1 MDVPPAHMLI
11 CSFLS
16 RGAESIDNKLR
27 RNSMNRA
34 ACLFLVLGLSCAA
47 SVAGAADAGA
57 NYPSRPIRIIDSFV
71 PGGPSDILSRLIGQ
85 KLTESWGQP
94 VIVDNRGSAGGIV
107 GTEIASKAAPDGY
120 TLALAAQAPLTINPS
135 VYLKL
140 PYDPQRDFQPV
151 SQISS
156 AAYLM
161 VVHPS
166 VAAKSVPELIALAK
180 AKPGQL
186 NYAST
191 GANNLLAMEQF
202 NYMAGVK
209 TVNVA
214 YKGTGQAVQALLS
227 GEVQVFIISPLVG
240 LPQVNAGKI
249 RAIGV
254 TGLKRS
260 PTLPDVPAVAETLP
274 GFESIVW
281 HGVVAPSKTPKPIV
295 DKLSR
300 EIIRIVRLPDVKE
313 RLNSQGL
320 DAVGSTPDELSAL
333 IKSEI
338 AMFAKLVK
346 QIGFK
351 PQ

>member
-1 MDVPPAHMLI
+1 M
-11 CSFLS
+11 
-16 RGAESIDNKLR
+16 K
-27 RNSMNRA
+27 RA
-34 ACLFLVLGLSCAA
+34 ACLLLILGMSCAA
-47 SVAGAADAGA
+47 SIAGAADAGA
-57 NYPSRPIRIIDSFV
+57 NYPNRPIRIIDAFV
-71 PGGPSDILSRLIGQ
+71 PGGPSDVLSRLVSQ

-94 VIVDNRGSAGGIV
+94 VVIENRPSIGAIV
-107 GTEIASKAAPDGY
+107 GFEVAAKAQPDGY
-120 TLALAAQAPLTINPS
+120 TLLLAPQAPLTINPS
-135 VYLKL
+135 VYVKL
-140 PYDPQRDFQPV
+140 PYDPVRDFQPIT
-151 SQISS
+151 QISS
-156 AAYLM
+156 GAYLM
-161 VVHPS
+161 VINPT
-166 VAAKSVPELIALAK
+166 VAAKSVPEFIALAK
-180 AKPGQL
+180 AKPGDI

-191 GANNLLAMEQF
+191 AANNLLAMEMF
-202 NYMAGVK
+202 NHMAGVK
-209 TVNVA
+209 TVNIA
-214 YKGTGQAVQALLS
+214 YKGTGQAVTALLS
-227 GEVQVFIISPLVG
+227 NEVQVFIISPLVG
-240 LPQVNAGKI
+240 LPQVNAGKM

-281 HGVVAPSKTPKPIV
+281 HGVVVPSKTPKPIV

-320 DAVGSTPDELSAL
+320 DAVGSTPEELSAL

>member
-1 MDVPPAHMLI
+1 MRSVWALAIVFATMQPALAQDYPVRNV
-11 CSFLS
+11 SFIVAT
-16 RGAESIDNKLR
+16 G
-27 RNSMNRA
+27 
-34 ACLFLVLGLSCAA
+34 
-47 SVAGAADAGA
+47 AGAATDLLARILATRLGDRLGKAFVVENRPGAGTVLGADAVAKA
-57 NYPSRPIRIIDSFV
+57 N
-71 PGGPSDILSRLIGQ
+71 
-85 KLTESWGQP
+85 
-94 VIVDNRGSAGGIV
+94 
-107 GTEIASKAAPDGY
+107 PDGH
-120 TLALAAQAPLTINPS
+120 TILMGTSTPLAINAS
-135 VYLKL
+135 LHKKL
-140 PYDPQRDFQPV
+140 PYDPAKDFMPLALIATVPFVLVVNNDLPARSV
-151 SQISS
+151 S
-156 AAYLM
+156 
-161 VVHPS
+161 
-166 VAAKSVPELIALAK
+166 EFIALAK
-180 AKPGQL
+180 AKPGDI

-191 GANNLLAMEQF
+191 AANNLLAMEMF
-202 NYMAGVK
+202 NHMAGVK
-209 TVNVA
+209 TVNIA
-214 YKGTGQAVQALLS
+214 YKGTGQAITALLS
-227 GEVQVFIISPLVG
+227 NEVQVFIISPLVG
-240 LPQVNAGKI
+240 LPQVNAGKM

-320 DAVGSTPDELSAL
+320 DAVGSTPEELSAL

-338 AMFAKLVK
+338 SMFAKLVK

>member
-1 MDVPPAHMLI
+1 
-11 CSFLS
+11 
-16 RGAESIDNKLR
+16 
-27 RNSMNRA
+27 MNRA
-34 ACLFLVLGLSCAA
+34 ACLFLILGLSCAA
-47 SVAGAADAGA
+47 SIAGAADAGA
-57 NYPSRPIRIIDSFV
+57 NYPNRPIRIIDAFV
-71 PGGPSDILSRLIGQ
+71 PGGPSDVLSRLLSQ

-94 VIVDNRGSAGGIV
+94 VVIENRPSIGAIV
-107 GTEIASKAAPDGY
+107 GFEVAAKAQPDGY
-120 TLALAAQAPLTINPS
+120 TLLLAPQAPLTINPS
-135 VYLKL
+135 VYQKL
-140 PYDPQRDFQPV
+140 PYDPIRDFQPIT
-151 SQISS
+151 QISS
-156 AAYLM
+156 GAYLM
-161 VVHPS
+161 VINPS
-166 VAAKSVPELIALAK
+166 VAAKSVPEFIALAK
-180 AKPGQL
+180 AKPGDI

-191 GANNLLAMEQF
+191 AANNLLAMEMF
-202 NYMAGVK
+202 NHMAGVK
-209 TVNVA
+209 TVNIA
-214 YKGTGQAVQALLS
+214 YKGTGQAITALLS
-227 GEVQVFIISPLVG
+227 NEVQVFIISPLVG
-240 LPQVNAGKI
+240 LPQVNAGKM

-295 DKLSR
+295 EKLSR

-320 DAVGSTPDELSAL
+320 DAVGSTPEELSAL

>member
-1 MDVPPAHMLI
+1 M
-11 CSFLS
+11 
-16 RGAESIDNKLR
+16 K
-27 RNSMNRA
+27 RA
-34 ACLFLVLGLSCAA
+34 ACLFLILVLSSAV
-47 SVAGAADAGA
+47 STAGAADAGST
-57 NYPSRPIRIIDSFV
+57 YPSRPIRIIDAFV
-71 PGGPSDILSRLIGQ
+71 PGGPSDVLSRLLAQ
-85 KLTESWGQP
+85 KLTESWGQS
-94 VIVDNRGSAGGIV
+94 VVVENRGSIGAIV
-107 GTEIASKAAPDGY
+107 GFEVAAKAAPDGY
-120 TLALAAQAPLTINPS
+120 TLLLAPQAPLTINPS

-140 PYDPQRDFQPV
+140 PYDPERDFQPLT
-151 SQISS
+151 QISS
-156 AAYLM
+156 GAYLM
-161 VVHPS
+161 VVNPS
-166 VAAKSVPELIALAK
+166 VAAKSVPEFIALAK
-180 AKPGQL
+180 AKPGQI

-191 GANNLLAMEQF
+191 AANNLLAMEMF
-202 NYMAGVK
+202 NHMAGVK
-209 TVNVA
+209 TVNIA
-214 YKGTGQAVQALLS
+214 YKGTGQAVTALLS

-240 LPQVNAGKI
+240 LPQVNAGKM

-260 PTLPDVPAVAETLP
+260 PTLPDVPAIAETLP

-281 HGVVAPSKTPKPIV
+281 HAVVVPSKTPKPIV
-295 DKLSR
+295 DKLSQ

>member
-1 MDVPPAHMLI
+1 L
-11 CSFLS
+11 LS
-16 RGAESIDNKLR
+16 
-27 RNSMNRA
+27 
-34 ACLFLVLGLSCAA
+34 
-47 SVAGAADAGA
+47 
-57 NYPSRPIRIIDSFV
+57 
-71 PGGPSDILSRLIGQ
+71 Q

-94 VIVDNRGSAGGIV
+94 VVIENRPSIGAIV
-107 GTEIASKAAPDGY
+107 GFEVAAKAQPDGY
-120 TLALAAQAPLTINPS
+120 TLLLAPQAPLTINPS
-135 VYLKL
+135 VYVKL
-140 PYDPQRDFQPV
+140 PYDPVRDFQPIT
-151 SQISS
+151 QISS
-156 AAYLM
+156 GAYLM
-161 VVHPS
+161 VINPS
-166 VAAKSVPELIALAK
+166 VAARSVPEFIALAK
-180 AKPGQL
+180 AKPGDI

-191 GANNLLAMEQF
+191 AANNLLAMEMF
-202 NYMAGVK
+202 NHMAGVK
-209 TVNVA
+209 TVNIA
-214 YKGTGQAVQALLS
+214 YKGTGQAITALLS
-227 GEVQVFIISPLVG
+227 NEVQVFIISPLVG
-240 LPQVNAGKI
+240 LPQVNAGKM

-300 EIIRIVRLPDVKE
+300 EIIRIFRLPDVKE

-320 DAVGSTPDELSAL
+320 DAVGSTPEELSAL

>member
-1 MDVPPAHMLI
+1 M
-11 CSFLS
+11 S
-16 RGAESIDNKLR
+16 RGASL
-27 RNSMNRA
+27 
-34 ACLFLVLGLSCAA
+34 LLTLVLSCVAS
-47 SVAGAADAGA
+47 SVAGADAA
-57 NYPSRPIRIIDSFV
+57 SSYPTRPIRIIDAFV
-71 PGGPSDILSRLIGQ
+71 PGGPSDALSRMLGQ

-94 VIVDNRGSAGGIV
+94 VIIDNRGSAGGIV
-107 GTEIASKAAPDGY
+107 GFELAAKAAPDGY
-120 TLALAAQAPLTINPS
+120 TLLLAPQGPLTINPS

-140 PYDPQRDFQPV
+140 PYDPQRDFEPLTQV
-151 SQISS
+151 SSG
-156 AAYLM
+156 AYLM
-161 VVHPS
+161 LVNPS
-166 VAAKSVPELIALAK
+166 VAAKSVPEFIALAK

-191 GANNLLAMEQF
+191 ATNNLLAMEMF

-214 YKGTGQAVQALLS
+214 YKGTGQAVAALLS
-227 GEVQVFIISPLVG
+227 GEVHVFIISPLVG
-240 LPQVNAGKI
+240 LPHVNAGKL

-274 GFESIVW
+274 GFESVVW
-281 HGVVAPSKTPKPIV
+281 HSVVVPSRTPKPIV
-295 DKLSR
+295 DKLAR
-300 EIIRIVRLPDVKE
+300 ELIRIVKLPDVKE

-320 DAVGSTPDELSAL
+320 DAVGSTPEELRAL

-346 QIGFK
+346 QIGLK

>member
-1 MDVPPAHMLI
+1 M
-11 CSFLS
+11 
-16 RGAESIDNKLR
+16 
-27 RNSMNRA
+27 
-34 ACLFLVLGLSCAA
+34 
-47 SVAGAADAGA
+47 
-57 NYPSRPIRIIDSFV
+57 
-71 PGGPSDILSRLIGQ
+71 
-85 KLTESWGQP
+85 
-94 VIVDNRGSAGGIV
+94 
-107 GTEIASKAAPDGY
+107 
-120 TLALAAQAPLTINPS
+120 
-135 VYLKL
+135 
-140 PYDPQRDFQPV
+140 
-151 SQISS
+151 
-156 AAYLM
+156 M

-166 VAAKSVPELIALAK
+166 VPAKSVPEFIALAK

-209 TVNVA
+209 TVNIA

-240 LPQVNAGKI
+240 LPQVKGGKL
-249 RAIGV
+249 RVIGV

-281 HGVVAPSKTPKPIV
+281 HGVVVPTKTPRPIV
-295 DKLSR
+295 AKLAK
-300 EIIRIVRLPDVKE
+300 ELMRIARLPDVME
-313 RLNSQGL
+313 RLSSQGL
-320 DAVGSTPDELSAL
+320 DVVGSTPEEFSAL

-338 AMFAKLVK
+338 DVFAKLVK
-346 QIGFK
+346 QIGFQ